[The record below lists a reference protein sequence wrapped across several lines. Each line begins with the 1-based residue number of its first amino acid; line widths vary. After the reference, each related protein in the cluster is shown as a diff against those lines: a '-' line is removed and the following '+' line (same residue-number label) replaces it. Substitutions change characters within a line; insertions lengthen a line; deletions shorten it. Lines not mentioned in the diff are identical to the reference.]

1 MNTTAIREA
10 IENSLNDSICIE
22 LGIMPLAVKAN
33 KIEIG
38 AMNPSYPKLL
48 EYVNEL
54 DSLHG
59 INAEVVFVD
68 SSVWEKWYD
77 QDEGARFS
85 HLRSI
90 HSELQDTIEK
100 SELDTEELVRENVKS
115 DTSEIEDYYRFK

>member
-1 MNTTAIREA
+1 MNTTGIREA

-22 LGIMPLAVKAN
+22 LDEAVKAN

-77 QDEGARFS
+77 QDEGG
-85 HLRSI
+85 
-90 HSELQDTIEK
+90 
-100 SELDTEELVRENVKS
+100 
-115 DTSEIEDYYRFK
+115 EI